1 MAKDSG
7 EVSGG
12 VRDKFRRGFRAS
24 YLGTYETNLKTK
36 DPLFTICYP
45 AKI

>member
-24 YLGTYETNLKTK
+24 YLFDQHNISFIYTRIE
-36 DPLFTICYP
+36 LFAI
-45 AKI
+45 KLNH